1 MAKKAGNKKDPKKR
15 SQGTPRRGQTS
26 QYRGRSR
33 GSIGSSKPGGDGPG
47 KKKWTKEE

>member
-1 MAKKAGNKKDPKKR
+1 MAKKTGKTKDQKKR
-15 SQGTPRRGQTS
+15 SEGAKRGGQTN

-47 KKKWTKEE
+47 KKKWTREE